1 MTYKSI
7 TTIYDTLKEELD
19 RTNKQYWAANSAF
32 HKERKRVDDYLREHP
47 EANQML
53 SDFVL
58 CKPIS
63 DTVFDTIYH
72 RYLEIKKIDKRLEE
86 KRTQLED
93 ALCDFDE
100 HNW

>member
-1 MTYKSI
+1 MTYKTI
-7 TTIYDTLKEELD
+7 TTIYNTLKDELD
-19 RTNKQYWAANSAF
+19 RTDKQYWATNSAF
-32 HKERKRVDDYLREHP
+32 HKERKRVDDYIREHP

-63 DTVFDTIYH
+63 DMTFDTIYQ
-72 RYLEIKKIDKRLEE
+72 RYLELKKINRQLEE

-93 ALCDFDE
+93 ALCDFNE